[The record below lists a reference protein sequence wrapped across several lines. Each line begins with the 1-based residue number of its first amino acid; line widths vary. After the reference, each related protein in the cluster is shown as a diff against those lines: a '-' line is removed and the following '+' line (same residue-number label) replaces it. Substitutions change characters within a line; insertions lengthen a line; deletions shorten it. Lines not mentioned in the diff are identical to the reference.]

1 MKREPKVRKSLP
13 LHGSVQD
20 KGLQN
25 LTLRID
31 GMVEKCLTLTPT
43 DLESLLQED
52 LIDDFSC
59 REGWKVPN
67 LRWRGVPL
75 ETVLS
80 LARAHPDAHYVQA
93 SAGDFSISLLR
104 EQTDQVL
111 LALRLNGSPLASEHG
126 GPIRL
131 VVTGG
136 DCFTSIKWLD
146 HLELRNEPGPNTA
159 ETIALKRL
167 LPESAN
173 ENCDT

>member
-1 MKREPKVRKSLP
+1 MKPEPRVRKSLP
-13 LHGSVQD
+13 LHGPVLD
-20 KGLQN
+20 KDIQN

-43 DLESLLQED
+43 ELESLPQED

-80 LARAHPDAHYVQA
+80 LARPHPDAHYVQA
-93 SAGDFSISLLR
+93 SAGDFSISLSR
-104 EQTDQVL
+104 DQTDQVL
-111 LALRLNGSPLASEHG
+111 LALCLNGSPLASEHG
-126 GPIRL
+126 GPVRL
-131 VVTGG
+131 VVPGG

-146 HLELRNEPGPNTA
+146 HLELQNKPGASTA
-159 ETIALKRL
+159 ETIALLRL
-167 LPESAN
+167 SSGPSHKS
-173 ENCDT
+173 